1 MDSRLHGNEKGWVM
15 ELIAFGNR
23 EDNTYRGFAP
33 QNQSLSPAPPKSPF
47 TPFRT
52 RGQGDLLAVVASGS
66 VKRHAEV
73 NGSSVT
79 WTTMHSEKRLFMYC
93 PIREISVERRGTR
106 VKKFNVFEDVSS
118 ELLNFT
124 EERTSGTH
132 GDFPGASFWYFL
144 RKKVLRDFE
153 D

>member
-52 RGQGDLLAVVASGS
+52 